1 MKNNLYERYSKIRDS
16 KGFTDY
22 KIANV
27 TDIGTPTIS
36 NWKNGKYQPKEDKL
50 KKIASALGVT
60 FEYLKGDACYTPCP
74 ICGFNDDPLNEH
86 SSAEH
91 KQFHER
97 FTKIKEVFPFY
108 MDYGV
113 ANSEKESSIMEFR
126 NPQETIENRVDA
138 FDRYLQAEFSIEIYR
153 KNYDITNLDYEDF
166 CKVEVGTLKLDYAI
180 SEKFKKVLAEKYMVS
195 DEFMLECEP
204 FTDTINNSQLIR
216 ILSYARQ
223 LNPDM
228 LSVIEVQV
236 KTLAEKCR

>member
-1 MKNNLYERYSKIRDS
+1 MDIYERYRVLRDLKNFSDSKIATLADVSRSTFSDWKSGRSNPRD
-16 KGFTDY
+16 
-22 KIANV
+22 
-27 TDIGTPTIS
+27 
-36 NWKNGKYQPKEDKL
+36 DKL
-50 KKIASALGVT
+50 KKIANVLGVT
-60 FEYLKGDACYTPCP
+60 LEYLKGDACYTPCP